1 MKKTLILIVLFLSI
15 IAPIKVNAAAGAI
28 TGNTSITAGTRFS
41 LTFAVTG
48 TTNLVGV
55 ESVIAFNT
63 NHFSIVK
70 ATNLASSNEVFF
82 NTTNRKY
89 TDFWTSSPK
98 NGTVSFLRVEFQA
111 KTAFTAGTTST
122 ISMTNTFVTQGTTE
136 SSVPNR
142 SVTIT
147 SVAPK
152 STVNTL
158 SSISINGTNLSGFRS
173 TTTSYTLPDTQA
185 TSITINAVRT
195 DTKSTLSG
203 TGTFNLNY
211 GSNRFTLTVRSES
224 GSNRTYTIN
233 VSRPDL
239 RGDDTT
245 IKSVSIG
252 DLLLEWNKD
261 DISQN
266 ILLVANSVSLAELN
280 ILLNESSSKVTSPLS
295 QTLNVGENSVEII
308 VQSERGSIQSYPL
321 VIVRADDQGNY
332 PSKYTSTDIDKIL
345 LDEIQYISNQDIVR
359 LPYNI
364 EEALISIVP
373 ISSLTKVVIAEY
385 GAFVFGDNNISV
397 TLTAIDGTERTVVI
411 NFYRENQMNPVTLTE
426 LLENI
431 DNYPIETL
439 SFFYEGLVIEE
450 EVLNKLNVSNKSF
463 RVYVQT
469 SSVLGYWFLPS
480 EDSALLKDINFYIE
494 EDNSNDFK
502 EKLGYIV
509 QSNIVFKETSF
520 PKPITFSFIQLDELA
535 SYESLYGYQMT
546 EEGLQLLET
555 WNVLPVPSTIEVG
568 GPLHLVITPAQF
580 DENISKID
588 SRYLLALMIGFGV
601 GWLFL
606 IISLFRNMSLRKK
619 YLKLKKGGI

>member
-15 IAPIKVNAAAGAI
+15 VAPIKVNAAGAAI

-41 LTFAVTG
+41 LTFAVTS
-48 TTNLVGV
+48 TSNLVGV
-55 ESVIAFNT
+55 ESVIAFNS
-63 NHFSIVK
+63 NHFSIVST
-70 ATNLASSNEVFF
+70 TNLGSSNTTYF
-82 NTTNRKY
+82 NTANRKY

-111 KTAFTAGTTST
+111 RAAFTAGTPST

-158 SSISINGTNLSGFRS
+158 SSISINGSNLSGFS
-173 TTTSYTLPDTQA
+173 PTTTSYTLPETQA

-211 GSNRFTLTVRSES
+211 GNNRFTLNVRSES

-245 IKSVSIG
+245 INSVSIG
-252 DLLLEWNKD
+252 DISLEWNKED
-261 DISQN
+261 STQN
-266 ILLVANSVSLAELN
+266 ILLVPNSVALAELS

-295 QTLNVGENSVEII
+295 QALIVGENSVEIV
-308 VQSERGSIQSYPL
+308 VQSEKGSTQSYPL
-321 VIVRADDQGNY
+321 MIVRADDQGNF

-345 LDEIQYISNQDIVR
+345 LDEIQYAINQDMVR
-359 LPYNI
+359 LPYNV
-364 EEALISIVP
+364 EEAILSLVP
-373 ISSLTKVVIAEY
+373 VSSLTKVVIAEY
-385 GAFVFGDNNISV
+385 GPFVFGDNNISV
-397 TLTAIDGTERTVVI
+397 TLTAFDGTERTVVI

-431 DNYPIETL
+431 DDYPIDTL
-439 SFFYEGLVIEE
+439 SFFYEGLIIEE
-450 EVLNKLNVSNKSF
+450 EILNTLNVSNKSF
-463 RVYVQT
+463 RVFVQT
-469 SSVLGYWFLPS
+469 PSVLGYWFLSS

-494 EDNSNDFK
+494 EDTSTDFQKKLGFIVQTNIAFK
-502 EKLGYIV
+502 ESV
-509 QSNIVFKETSF
+509 F
-520 PKPITFSFIQLDELA
+520 PKPIPFSFIQLDSLA
-535 SYESLYGYQMT
+535 AYESLYGYQMT
-546 EEGLQLLET
+546 EDGLQLIET
-555 WNVLPVPSTIEVG
+555 WNVLPLTSTIEVG

-580 DENISKID
+580 DENVSELD
-588 SRYLLALMIGFGV
+588 SRYLLALIIGLGV
-601 GWLFL
+601 GWLLL